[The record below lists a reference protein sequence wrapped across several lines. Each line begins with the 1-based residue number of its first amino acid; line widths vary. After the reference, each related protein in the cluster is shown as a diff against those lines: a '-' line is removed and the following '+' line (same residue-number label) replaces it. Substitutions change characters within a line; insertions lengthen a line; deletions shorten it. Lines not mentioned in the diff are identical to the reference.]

1 MGEVSMVFDPRVF
14 PITDQ
19 PVWHSGVYR
28 LVDGRWYQSRNRQTV
43 VRVHSS
49 NLDQLPAGFEA
60 LMNPGGWEK
69 EHYSGYRDVAPREC
83 GPKVDVETLCIW
95 KNIVW
100 SVSGVSVTDGGAWR
114 LMSRGVLERDYPDFR
129 PIVDNAEMGSWP
141 GVDQWGRGEES
152 ALVLPGEVAR
162 VRVDVTPW
170 DEERSGWLADR
181 RVSWWRESLVSS

>member
-141 GVDQWGRGEES
+141 GVDQWGRGE
-152 ALVLPGEVAR
+152 
-162 VRVDVTPW
+162 
-170 DEERSGWLADR
+170 
-181 RVSWWRESLVSS
+181 